1 MGQSIHCIS
10 NSYAGCALSVQ
21 KIYFYLTE
29 KKLILLK
36 TPPGLYFST
45 IR

>member
-1 MGQSIHCIS
+1 MGQSIYCIS

-29 KKLILLK
+29 KQVDV
-36 TPPGLYFST
+36 T
-45 IR
+45 